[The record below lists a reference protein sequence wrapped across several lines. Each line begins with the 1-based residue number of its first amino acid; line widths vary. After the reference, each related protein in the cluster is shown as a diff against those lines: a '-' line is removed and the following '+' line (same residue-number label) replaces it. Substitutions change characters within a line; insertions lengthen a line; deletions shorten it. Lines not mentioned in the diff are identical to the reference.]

1 MTGVT
6 CIMAGGS
13 ASSNFLDTQVVT
25 SAVVGPAGSRV
36 TGYISGSQGSIV
48 DGTSNI
54 YGGAAI
60 LAIYNDQTTNLNY
73 LQISGTLANF
83 GWSTMTCVESGVTL
97 NRVNA
102 TFSGSGPGGS
112 VTWTWST
119 VTYGVLF
126 SGTGNKTINFN

>member
-1 MTGVT
+1 MSG
-6 CIMAGGS
+6 IQMSLLGISPAPSG
-13 ASSNFLDTQVVT
+13 LDVQTVT

-36 TGYISGSQGSIV
+36 TGYISGGQGSIV

-60 LAIYNDQTTNLNY
+60 LAIYIDQAAGLNY
-73 LQISGTLANF
+73 LQISGTLANS

-102 TFSGSGPGGS
+102 TFSTSGGS
-112 VTWTWST
+112 VTWTWSI
-119 VTYGVLF
+119 GVLF
-126 SGTGNKTINFN
+126 SGSGTRTIVFN